1 MKDKLG
7 CRSHMF
13 EDSFFSARCAY
24 KKLSELCAG
33 TPNRHILNQAPRQT
47 RMVSWLSA
55 YGVHYAPTV
64 KCVEVHLLEVF
75 TWHQS
80 NLSLYSTPS
89 EPGYLPACALIK
101 FIQGAT
107 SEGVPAQSQRE
118 GVDMLQNLKNNFAQ
132 NMVFCLCKRHIN

>member
-75 TWHQS
+75 TWYQS

-107 SEGVPAQSQRE
+107 SEGVPAQSQGE
-118 GVDMLQNLKNNFAQ
+118 GLDMLQNLKKAILHKIWYFVCANAT
-132 NMVFCLCKRHIN
+132 